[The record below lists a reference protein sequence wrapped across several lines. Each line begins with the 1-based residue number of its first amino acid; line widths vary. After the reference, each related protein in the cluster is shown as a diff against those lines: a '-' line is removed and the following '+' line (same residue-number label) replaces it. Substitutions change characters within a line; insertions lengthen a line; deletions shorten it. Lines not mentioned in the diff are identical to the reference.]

1 MKPQVVKAVFCFII
15 VVTIEERTLTTDT
28 ISRRKID
35 QPQSVHQK
43 IFIHISVI
51 GMVII
56 TEYTIINL

>member
-1 MKPQVVKAVFCFII
+1 MKPEVVKAVFCFII